1 MPLDAAL
8 RGMLLGE
15 TGDGGACERR
25 PGRRGN
31 GQAGPDGAACAGR
44 TTGLG
49 PGGTGEEGAGPPQS
63 AVAAGSAH
71 GGVGGGVGGGG
82 GVGSRTGSGS
92 GSGGGGA
99 AFLGGIR
106 PDGRRRD

>member
-1 MPLDAAL
+1 MPTLRARFPRQAVPLDAAL

-71 GGVGGGVGGGG
+71 GGVGG
-82 GVGSRTGSGS
+82 
-92 GSGGGGA
+92 A
-99 AFLGGIR
+99 AAL
-106 PDGRRRD
+106 RRFEAA